1 MATPEIRI
9 GVIGSVDSGK
19 STITGVLTKNMLDDG
34 RGSAR
39 AHVMRHPHELKTGR
53 TSSIIAHYTKQI
65 DPETKHETD
74 ITFVDL
80 AGHEK
85 YLKTTING
93 IHRCQIDYAQV
104 IVGANMGVLR
114 MTEEHLT
121 LSLSLAIP
129 TFVSVTKIDI
139 APSNVLERTLN
150 TLTKFLDKKTG
161 GKRIPIMIK
170 SHDDIKALFVNYF
183 DRGDYISPV
192 PIFLVSSVTGD
203 GLDVL
208 RYYISR
214 LPVYKNWLIRQ
225 QSTNPNFIIDSNYYV
240 KGIGIVLSGV
250 LVDGCIR
257 IGDTLQLGPINRKF
271 HYVQIKSI
279 HNNYRESVDMLAA
292 GQSGCINIKSL
303 SKDIVLH
310 RRHIRAGCRL
320 MKEPV
325 VYTEFDALVRILH
338 HPTTIKVNYEP
349 TIHCG
354 PVCQT
359 AKIISM
365 DKDCIRLG
373 DTATVKFQFK
383 YRPEYIEPAMKFV
396 FREGQTKGVGKI
408 VNVLK
413 KID

>member
-1 MATPEIRI
+1 MNLQEIRI

-39 AHVMRHPHELKTGR
+39 SHVMRHPHELKSGR
-53 TSSIIAHYTKQI
+53 TSSIIAHYSKYVDSTTGNIKDVSFI
-65 DPETKHETD
+65 
-74 ITFVDL
+74 DL

-104 IVGANMGVLR
+104 VVGANMGILR

-129 TFVSVTKIDI
+129 TYVTITKIDI
-139 APSNVLERTLN
+139 APPNILERTLD
-150 TLTKFLDKKTG
+150 TLDKFLAKKTG
-161 GKRIPIMIK
+161 GKRVPILINSLESLTELFDK
-170 SHDDIKALFVNYF
+170 YYSNGDI
-183 DRGDYISPV
+183 ITPV
-192 PIFLVSSVTGD
+192 PIFQVSSVMGC
-203 GLDVL
+203 GLDIL
-208 RYYISR
+208 KAYIGR
-214 LPVYKNWLIRQ
+214 LPIYKDWVSRQ
-225 QSTNPNFIIDSNYYV
+225 KMDNSNFVIDANYFV

-250 LVDGCIR
+250 LVDGCIQVGDVLQ
-257 IGDTLQLGPINRKF
+257 IGPVCRKF
-271 HYVQIKSI
+271 HYVQVKSI
-279 HNNYRESVDMLAA
+279 HNNYKENIDILVA
-292 GQSGCINIKSL
+292 GQSGCINIKCL

-310 RRHIRAGCRL
+310 RRHIRHGCRV
-320 MKEPV
+320 MKEPT
-325 VYTEFDALVRILH
+325 VYTEFNAIVRILH
-338 HPTTIKVNYEP
+338 HPSTIKPNYEP

-354 PVCQT
+354 PVCQS
-359 AKIISM
+359 AKIISIQ
-365 DKDCIRLG
+365 DRECIRLG

-408 VNVLK
+408 VNV
-413 KID
+413 IQ

>member
-1 MATPEIRI
+1 MESQEIRI

-39 AHVMRHPHELKTGR
+39 ALVMRHPHELKTGR
-53 TSSIIAHYTKQI
+53 TSSIIAHYTKHTHPDTGVI
-65 DPETKHETD
+65 KDY
-74 ITFVDL
+74 TFVDL

-104 IVGANMGVLR
+104 VVGANMGILR

-129 TFVSVTKIDI
+129 TFVAVTKTDI
-139 APSNVLERTLN
+139 APENILERTLD
-150 TLTKFLDKKTG
+150 TLQKFLAKKTG
-161 GKRIPIMIK
+161 GKRIPILIR
-170 SHDDIKALFVNYF
+170 SAEDIAALYETYYSKA
-183 DRGDYISPV
+183 DYITPV
-192 PIFLVSSVTGD
+192 PIFQVSSVTGI
-203 GLDVL
+203 GLDIL
-208 RYYISR
+208 RTYIAR
-214 LPVYKNWLIRQ
+214 LPVYKDWSSKQ
-225 QSTNPNFIIDSNYYV
+225 ESTNINFIIDANYYV

-250 LVDGCIR
+250 VVEGCIR
-257 IGDTLQLGPINRKF
+257 AGDMLQLGPINRKF
-271 HYVQIKSI
+271 HYVQVKSI
-279 HNNYRESVDMLAA
+279 HNNYRELVDMLVA
-292 GQSGCINIKSL
+292 GQSGCLNIKCM

-310 RRHIRAGCRL
+310 RRHIRHGCRV
-320 MKEPV
+320 MRDPSV
-325 VYTEFDALVRILH
+325 FTEFEAVVRILH
-338 HPTTIKVNYEP
+338 HPTTIKTNYEP

-354 PVCQT
+354 PVCQS
-359 AKIISM
+359 AKIIGM

-383 YRPEYIEPAMKFV
+383 YRPEYIEPSMKFV

-408 VNVLK
+408 VSVSK
-413 KID
+413 

>member
-1 MATPEIRI
+1 MTTQEIRI

-39 AHVMRHPHELKTGR
+39 SHVMRHPHELKSGR
-53 TSSIIAHYTKQI
+53 TSSIIAHYSKYVDDTSGKAKDVSFI
-65 DPETKHETD
+65 
-74 ITFVDL
+74 DL

-104 IVGANMGVLR
+104 VVGANMGILR

-129 TFVSVTKIDI
+129 TYVTVTKLDI
-139 APSNVLERTLN
+139 APPNILERTLD
-150 TLTKFLDKKTG
+150 TLQKFLAKKTG
-161 GKRIPIMIK
+161 GKRVPMLINSADSLTELFDHYYSK
-170 SHDDIKALFVNYF
+170 GDI
-183 DRGDYISPV
+183 ITPV
-192 PIFLVSSVTGD
+192 PIFQVSSVTGV
-203 GLDVL
+203 GLDIL
-208 RYYISR
+208 RTYIGR
-214 LPVYKNWLIRQ
+214 LPVYKDWLSRQ
-225 QSTNPNFIIDSNYYV
+225 KMDNSNFIIDANYFV

-250 LVDGCIR
+250 LVDGCVKVGDILQ
-257 IGDTLQLGPINRKF
+257 IGPVCRKF
-271 HYVQIKSI
+271 HQVQVKSI
-279 HNNYRESVDMLAA
+279 HNNYKENVDILVA
-292 GQSGCINIKSL
+292 GQSGCLNIKCL

-310 RRHIRAGCRL
+310 RRHIRHGCRV
-320 MKEPV
+320 MKEPT
-325 VYTEFDALVRILH
+325 VYTEFNAVVRILH
-338 HPTTIKVNYEP
+338 HPSTIKPNYEP

-354 PVCQT
+354 PVCQS
-359 AKIISM
+359 AKIISIQ
-365 DKDCIRLG
+365 DRDCIRLG

-408 VNVLK
+408 VSVL
-413 KID
+413 

>member
-1 MATPEIRI
+1 MDLREIRI

-39 AHVMRHPHELKTGR
+39 SHVMRHPHELKSGR
-53 TSSIIAHYTKQI
+53 TSSIIAHYAKYVDT
-65 DPETKHETD
+65 
-74 ITFVDL
+74 ITNSVKDVSFIDL

-104 IVGANMGVLR
+104 VVGANMGILR

-129 TFVSVTKIDI
+129 TYVTVTKLDI
-139 APSNVLERTLN
+139 APSNILERTLD
-150 TLTKFLDKKTG
+150 TLQKFLAKKTG
-161 GKRIPIMIK
+161 GKRVPILIN
-170 SHDDIKALFVNYF
+170 SLESLTELFDKYYSK
-183 DRGDYISPV
+183 GDTITPV
-192 PIFLVSSVTGD
+192 PIFQVSSVTGI
-203 GLDVL
+203 GLDIL
-208 RYYISR
+208 KAYIGR
-214 LPVYKNWLIRQ
+214 LPIYKDWVSRQ
-225 QSTNPNFIIDSNYYV
+225 KMDNSNFIIDANYFV

-250 LVDGCIR
+250 LVDGCVR
-257 IGDTLQLGPINRKF
+257 IGDILQIGPVCRKF
-271 HYVQIKSI
+271 YQVQVKSI
-279 HNNYRESVDMLAA
+279 HNNYKENVDILVA
-292 GQSGCINIKSL
+292 GQSGCINIKCL

-310 RRHIRAGCRL
+310 RRHIRHGCRV
-320 MKEPV
+320 MKEPM
-325 VYTEFDALVRILH
+325 VYTEFNAVVRILH
-338 HPTTIKVNYEP
+338 HPSTIKPNYEP

-354 PVCQT
+354 PVCQS
-359 AKIISM
+359 AKIISIQ
-365 DKDCIRLG
+365 DRDCIRLG

-408 VNVLK
+408 VSVL
-413 KID
+413 

>member
-1 MATPEIRI
+1 MQQEIRI

-53 TSSIIAHYTKQI
+53 TSSIIAHYTKQVNPDTGI
-65 DPETKHETD
+65 AKD

-104 IVGANMGVLR
+104 VVGANMGILR

-129 TFVSVTKIDI
+129 TFVAVTKTDI
-139 APSNVLERTLN
+139 APEYVLERTLD
-150 TLTKFLDKKTG
+150 TLHKFLAKKTG
-161 GKRIPIMIK
+161 GKRIPILIRTTK
-170 SHDDIKALFVNYF
+170 DITELYETYYSKA
-183 DRGDYISPV
+183 DYITPV
-192 PIFLVSSVTGD
+192 PIFQVSSVTGI
-203 GLDVL
+203 GLDIL
-208 RYYISR
+208 REYISR
-214 LPVYKNWLIRQ
+214 LPVYKDWVSKQ
-225 QSTNPNFIIDSNYYV
+225 ASTNPNFIVDSNYFV

-250 LVDGCIR
+250 AVEGCVKS
-257 IGDTLQLGPINRKF
+257 GDILQLGPINRRF
-271 HYVQIKSI
+271 HQVQVKSI
-279 HNNYRESVDMLAA
+279 HNNYREVVDMLVA
-292 GQSGCINIKSL
+292 GQSGCLNIKCM

-310 RRHIRAGCRL
+310 RRHIRHGCRI
-320 MKEPV
+320 MHDPSV
-325 VYTEFDALVRILH
+325 FTEFEAVVRILH
-338 HPTTIKVNYEP
+338 HPTTIKTNYEP

-354 PVCQT
+354 PVCQS
-359 AKIISM
+359 AKIIGM

-408 VNVLK
+408 VSVCK
-413 KID
+413 

>member
-1 MATPEIRI
+1 MQQEIRI

-53 TSSIIAHYTKQI
+53 TSSIIAHYTKQLNPDTGI
-65 DPETKHETD
+65 AKD

-104 IVGANMGVLR
+104 VVGANMGILR

-129 TFVSVTKIDI
+129 TFVAVTKTDI
-139 APSNVLERTLN
+139 APENILERTLD
-150 TLTKFLDKKTG
+150 TLQKFLAKKTG
-161 GKRIPIMIK
+161 GKRIPILIT
-170 SHDDIKALFVNYF
+170 SSADIATLYEKYYSK
-183 DRGDYISPV
+183 GDNITPV
-192 PIFLVSSVTGD
+192 PIFQVSSVTGV
-203 GLDVL
+203 GLDIL
-208 RYYISR
+208 REYISR
-214 LPVYKNWLIRQ
+214 LPVYKDWTSKQ
-225 QSTNPNFIIDSNYYV
+225 ASTNPNFIIDSNYFV

-250 LVDGCIR
+250 AVDGCIKV
-257 IGDTLQLGPINRKF
+257 GDILQLGPINRKL
-271 HYVQIKSI
+271 HHVQVKSI
-279 HNNYRESVDMLAA
+279 HNNYREVIDMLVA
-292 GQSGCINIKSL
+292 GQSGCLNIKCL
-303 SKDIVLH
+303 SKDIILH
-310 RRHIRAGCRL
+310 RRHIRHGCRI
-320 MKEPV
+320 MHDPSV
-325 VYTEFDALVRILH
+325 FTEFEAVVRILH
-338 HPTTIKVNYEP
+338 HPTTIKTNYEP

-354 PVCQT
+354 PVCQS
-359 AKIISM
+359 AKIIGM

-408 VNVLK
+408 VSVCK
-413 KID
+413 

>member
-1 MATPEIRI
+1 MQDEIRI

-19 STITGVLTKNMLDDG
+19 STITGVLTKNILDDG

-39 AHVMRHPHELKTGR
+39 SHVMRHPHELKTGR
-53 TSSIIAHYTKQI
+53 TSSIISHYTKQI
-65 DPETKHETD
+65 NPDTGIAKD

-104 IVGANMGVLR
+104 VVGANMGILR

-129 TFVSVTKIDI
+129 TFVTVTKIDI
-139 APSNVLERTLN
+139 APINVLDRTLD
-150 TLTKFLDKKTG
+150 TLQKYLARKTG
-161 GKRIPIMIK
+161 GKRIPVLVK
-170 SHDDIKALFVNYF
+170 SAEDITMLYETYYKK
-183 DRGDYISPV
+183 GDYITPV
-192 PIFLVSSVTGD
+192 PIFQVSSVTGI
-203 GLDVL
+203 GLDIL
-208 RYYISR
+208 RDYIAR
-214 LPVYKNWLIRQ
+214 LPVYKDWTVKKE
-225 QSTNPNFIIDSNYYV
+225 STNPNFIIDSNYFV

-250 LVDGCIR
+250 VVEGNIKV
-257 IGDTLQLGPINRKF
+257 GDVLLLGPINSKF
-271 HYVQIKSI
+271 HYIQVKSI
-279 HNNYRESVDMLAA
+279 HNNYREAVDMIVA
-292 GQSGCINIKSL
+292 GQSGCLNIKCM

-310 RRHIRAGCRL
+310 RRHIRHGCRV
-320 MKEPV
+320 MRDPSV
-325 VYTEFDALVRILH
+325 FTEFNAVVRILH
-338 HPTTIKVNYEP
+338 HPTTIKTNYEP

-359 AKIISM
+359 AKIIDM

-373 DTATVKFQFK
+373 DTANVKFQFK

-408 VNVLK
+408 VSVCK
-413 KID
+413 